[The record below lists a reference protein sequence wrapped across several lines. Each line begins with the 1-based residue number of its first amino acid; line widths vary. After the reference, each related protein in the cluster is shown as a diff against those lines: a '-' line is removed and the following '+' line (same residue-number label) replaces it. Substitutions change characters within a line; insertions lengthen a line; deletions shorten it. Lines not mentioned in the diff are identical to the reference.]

1 MVPILIEAEGIT
13 KRYGDRTVLD
23 IERLSL
29 GQGTILAVLG
39 PSGAGKSVL
48 MRILNLLEPPTT
60 GQIRFK
66 GDEVLGLKGN
76 PRVEVAREMAMV
88 FQDPLLFSTTV
99 FKNVRYGLKVRGLDG
114 QEAERKVM
122 RALELVGMKEF
133 AANRVD
139 SLSGGEA
146 QRVALARALVIEP
159 SVLFLDE
166 PFANLDPLIK
176 RSLHQD
182 VKEIIKGLDIG
193 AVFVSHDQEEAAFM
207 GDRILLINGGRLVQ
221 EGEIKEIFFRPKS
234 RFAAHFVGM
243 ENVLEGVV
251 VSAESGVTEVRVS
264 DKILQSVDYRS
275 PGSEVA
281 ACLRP
286 EDVTVFINGGRRRT
300 SARNVFRGKVTDLQ
314 ERGPVAK
321 FTVNCPF
328 PLKVLVTA
336 RSVEEMG
343 LKVGSEVGVS
353 FKATNVHLI

>member
-1 MVPILIEAEGIT
+1 MVPALIEAEGIT
-13 KRYGDRTVLD
+13 KRYGNRTVLD

-29 GQGTILAVLG
+29 DRDTILAVLG
-39 PSGAGKSVL
+39 PTGAGKSVL
-48 MRILNLLEPPTT
+48 MRILNILEPPTT
-60 GQIRFK
+60 GRIWFK
-66 GDEVLGLKGN
+66 GEEVLGLRGN

-122 RALELVGMKEF
+122 RALELVEMVEF
-133 AANRVD
+133 AGNRVY

-166 PFANLDPLIK
+166 PFTNLDPLIK

-182 VKEIIKGLDIG
+182 VIGIIKRLGIS
-193 AVFVSHDQEEAAFM
+193 AVFVTHDQEEAAVM

-221 EGEIKEIFFRPKS
+221 EGEVKEIFFCPQS
-234 RFAAHFVGM
+234 RFAAHFMGM
-243 ENVLEGVV
+243 ENMLEGVV
-251 VSAESGVTEVRVS
+251 VSAESGVTEIRVG
-264 DKILQSVDYRS
+264 DEILQSVDYRP
-275 PGSEVA
+275 PGNGVA

-286 EDVTVFINGGRRRT
+286 EDVTVFLNNGGRRT
-300 SARNVFRGKVTDLQ
+300 SARNTFRGKVTDIQ
-314 ERGPVAK
+314 ERGTTTK
-321 FTVNCPF
+321 LTVSCPF
-328 PLKVLVTA
+328 PLKALVTA
-336 RSVEEMG
+336 RSVEEMS
-343 LKVGSEVGVS
+343 LEVGSEVGVS